1 MLTDSTGI
9 VVSLPNRGKRVNR
22 IVQGATITSYP
33 VVMWFG
39 YAVLR
44 FPPSLVGFTIVWIA
58 MLLYWEYI
66 PYEPLGVAFDAEGL
80 TAKYRKG
87 QKSIRY
93 QDIVRIEWGKD
104 FAGGGIVVRLSNDD
118 IVVIADIDRRLMEE
132 ILRRVGSSRPDLGWG
147 PVSHGLMSS
156 SWGAVSDSKHR
167 DESLLRMHWGES
179 FNYDYFFWGRRL
191 KSSDGVMSHVLNIK
205 GGSSARRHAQLRGGR
220 KK

>member
-1 MLTDSTGI
+1 MLTDSTGK
-9 VVSLPNRGKRVNR
+9 VVSFPNRAKRVNR
-22 IVQGATITSYP
+22 IVQGATIASYP

-66 PYEPLGVAFDAEGL
+66 PYEPLDVAFDGEGL

-87 QKSIRY
+87 RKRIHY

-104 FAGGGIVVRLSNDD
+104 FAGGGVVIKLSNDD
-118 IVVIADIDRRLMEE
+118 IVVIADIHRRLMEE
-132 ILRRVGSSRPDLGWG
+132 ILTRVGSSRPDLGCG
-147 PVSHGLMSS
+147 SVSHGLMSS
-156 SWGAVSDSKHR
+156 SWGAASDSKHQ
-167 DESLLRMHWGES
+167 DGSLLRLRWGES

-191 KSSDGVMSHVLNIK
+191 KSDDGVMSHVLNIK
-205 GGSSARRHAQLRGGR
+205 GGSSARRHGQVRGGR